1 MHTIYVYYLQI
12 LYNTGYIIFHF
23 SLFTYILNY
32 PILMASLF
40 KTIILLKNI
49 YCINMWCLLVS
60 NSYIFIWLLNC
71 FVLMKCCD
79 EILCNTCYAIY
90 FCNYYGRELK
100 VQNVYIFAVIDKY
113 LARAF
118 QRNKYSHNI

>member
-1 MHTIYVYYLQI
+1 
-12 LYNTGYIIFHF
+12 
-23 SLFTYILNY
+23 
-32 PILMASLF
+32 
-40 KTIILLKNI
+40 
-49 YCINMWCLLVS
+49 
-60 NSYIFIWLLNC
+60 
-71 FVLMKCCD
+71 MKRCD
-79 EILCNTCYAIY
+79 EILCNTCYASIY